1 MMTARSGGAGRRR
14 AYFHVQAAAVR
25 LKAIADERCLAAV
38 GVTAAQAA
46 VLFVI
51 VGTQGISQ
59 RGIAEA
65 LRQRESAVTAMIGRL
80 IRAGLV
86 ERKPNPRDARAWEL
100 YLTGDGRHALSRIE
114 LELGKLNDQIDSAVG
129 AGQMDRFV
137 DNLEALAEL
146 EK

>member
-1 MMTARSGGAGRRR
+1 
-14 AYFHVQAAAVR
+14 
-25 LKAIADERCLAAV
+25 
-38 GVTAAQAA
+38 
-46 VLFVI
+46 
-51 VGTQGISQ
+51 
-59 RGIAEA
+59 
-65 LRQRESAVTAMIGRL
+65 MIGRL